1 MGLDS
6 VLVHRVLVAR
16 KEVENVASLPSADER
31 ANDVAD
37 SIFISPLTPFAL
49 LVVLEGEVLPD
60 DASQSS
66 CWV

>member
-1 MGLDS
+1 
-6 VLVHRVLVAR
+6 
-16 KEVENVASLPSADER
+16 VASLPSADER